1 MFSLLEIFIYTF
13 TVLLPSIY
21 FLCRYTVQCIL
32 IQFFGRNK
40 LSITIQTQFKIGIL
54 YHSLHN
60 PIDVM
65 MINASLSRVCLFVL
79 LFIINIFILLF
90 VSLGNQWVGYL
101 KKIYIK
107 LLLKSMRRVAA
118 WLN

>member
-1 MFSLLEIFIYTF
+1 MHRCHVF
-13 TVLLPSIY
+13 
-21 FLCRYTVQCIL
+21 
-32 IQFFGRNK
+32 
-40 LSITIQTQFKIGIL
+40 
-54 YHSLHN
+54 
-60 PIDVM
+60 
-65 MINASLSRVCLFVL
+65 VCLFVL

-90 VSLGNQWVGYL
+90 VSSGNQWVGYF